1 LIVRRVN
8 PWFERFWAVA
18 GAVSIRTK
26 ILGIVLGLVL
36 LLGLGVVIQVRAA
49 LTRAMEVQ
57 LEEQSVS
64 AASDLAARS
73 TDLILVN
80 DAYRLYQLLLE
91 TKANNANVRYVFILD
106 SEARVLGH
114 TFGEGFPIGLAEANQ
129 VGPNEHHHTLV
140 LNTDEGPI
148 WDTAI
153 PIFGG
158 RAGTARVGMTEAV
171 VELALA
177 AVTGQ
182 LLLTTALVSAVGIG
196 AAVLLTWI
204 LTRPILNLA
213 RAAHAVGRGDLSHR
227 VRRWADD
234 EIGTLAE
241 AFNAMT
247 DALARAA
254 EVQREREA
262 LRARFVSSV
271 ITAQEEERKRVA
283 RELHDSTSQSLT
295 TLLVGLRALG
305 DSWGSGDGQRHLDEL
320 RSVVGNTLDEV
331 HNLALNLRPSV
342 LDDLGL
348 PAALE
353 RYAAECL
360 KRYGLRVDLA
370 IHGLDG
376 QRLPAPVETALYRM
390 VQEALTN
397 VARHAQA
404 RVASVLLERH
414 SESLRA
420 IVEDDGHG
428 FDATAVG
435 LRDHRL
441 GLYGIR
447 ERAELLGGK
456 LTIESERGRGTT
468 LFVEIPIP
476 RSETQDE

>member
-1 LIVRRVN
+1 MANR
-8 PWFERFWAVA
+8 WFDRFWAVA
-18 GAVSIRTK
+18 GAVSVRTK

-36 LLGLGVVIQVRAA
+36 LLGLGVTFQVRAA

-57 LEEQSVS
+57 VEEQAVSV
-64 AASDLAARS
+64 ARDLAARS

-91 TKANNANVRYVFILD
+91 TKANNANVLYVFVLD
-106 SEARVLGH
+106 PGGRVLGH
-114 TFGEGFPIGLAEANQ
+114 TFGEGFPRGLVDANT
-129 VGPNEHHHTLV
+129 VGAHEHHRTVV

-148 WDTAI
+148 WDTAV
-153 PIFGG
+153 PVFGG
-158 RAGTARVGMTEAV
+158 RAGTARVGMTEAAV
-171 VELALA
+171 QQALA

-196 AAVLLTWI
+196 AAALLTWI

-213 RAAHAVGRGDLSHR
+213 RAAHAVGRGDLSQR

-234 EIGTLAE
+234 EIGILAE

-247 DALARAA
+247 DALAGAA
-254 EVQREREA
+254 EERREREA

-271 ITAQEEERKRVA
+271 IAAQEEERKRIA

-295 TLLVGLRALG
+295 TLLVGLKALG
-305 DSWGSGDGQRHLDEL
+305 DSQGSAEVQRNLDEL
-320 RSVVGNTLDEV
+320 RSVVGTTLDEV
-331 HNLALNLRPSV
+331 HNLALHLRPSV

-353 RYAAECL
+353 RYAAECQR
-360 KRYGLRVDLA
+360 RYGLRVELA

-376 QRLPAPVETALYRM
+376 RRLPAPVETALYRM

-404 RVASVLLERH
+404 RMASVLLETYAG
-414 SESLRA
+414 SIRA
-420 IVEDDGHG
+420 IVEDDGRG
-428 FDATAVG
+428 FDATVID
-435 LRDHRL
+435 RPDHRL

-447 ERAELLGGK
+447 ERAELLGGT
-456 LTIESERGRGTT
+456 LTIESEPGRGTT
-468 LFVEIPIP
+468 LFVEVPL
-476 RSETQDE
+476 SLAEAEGE